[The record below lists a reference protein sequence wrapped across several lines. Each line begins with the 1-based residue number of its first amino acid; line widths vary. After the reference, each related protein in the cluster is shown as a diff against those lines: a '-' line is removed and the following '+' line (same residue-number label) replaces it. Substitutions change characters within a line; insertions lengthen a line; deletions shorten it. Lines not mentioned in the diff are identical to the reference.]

1 MQLEIKDI
9 VLFDCVK
16 KQININNEVNIYINF
31 SLLLNGERM
40 KKNILNRM
48 KKEEKFKKY
57 VYGII
62 VDFIVLNFEKMKD
75 YKTNKEQDNYFEVYL
90 TGNALKFEF
99 NLKNIESKAYIVDKT
114 IYFLDYFFNSNS
126 SRAKAYI

>member
-16 KQININNEVNIYINF
+16 KHININNEVNIYINF

-57 VYGII
+57 VYGMI
-62 VDFIVLNFEKMKD
+62 VDFIILNFEKMKD

-114 IYFLDYFFNSNS
+114 IYFINYFFNSNS